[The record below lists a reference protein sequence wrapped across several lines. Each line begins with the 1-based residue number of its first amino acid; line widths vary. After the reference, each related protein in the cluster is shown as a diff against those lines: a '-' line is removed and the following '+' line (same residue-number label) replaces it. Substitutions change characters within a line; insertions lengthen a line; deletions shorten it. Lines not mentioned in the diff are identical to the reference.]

1 MNQVALYQ
9 ESVGVVAVPDTND
22 VATLMSFNR
31 SLSSKDADKIV
42 KAFDN
47 GLYDMAVEY
56 IWSRTISTLKKN
68 IMKFGEEFVAEMLDR
83 PDVSSVEDISEYE
96 VITLSSDLGF
106 INQTAKIEF
115 MQFSEIIQHYMSN
128 EDPDEGFPLTKVSD
142 IVRSCVKHVLGFEKV
157 EYEMS
162 FVSFRNRLR
171 TEYIIEGHEIYT
183 QLKLA
188 PYFYKRTVF
197 KTMMNLAKTTKDS
210 AEREIIL
217 NNMITIFVEIWSA
230 LSSEEK
236 WIIGRSY
243 AQCLSDGD
251 NKLLIAL
258 KSVLL
263 KVKGFD
269 YVPENLRSNTYI
281 IAAKDLLSAHQGMN
295 NFYNEPSKA
304 KYLAQMGN
312 SIPAPAF
319 GNCMTAVLACKLG
332 NSYGI
337 SWDAQTYL
345 DEILQTVSQD
355 RWSYYLSSVLPYDR
369 VILYKLCDDISIDR
383 WIELVEKYSLDKI
396 DMEGDK
402 ELKELISFSNPKQKI
417 QLKRVVNRVL
427 EHLKLLI

>member
-1 MNQVALYQ
+1 MNQIALYQ
-9 ESVGVVAVPDTND
+9 ESAGVVSIPDTND

-31 SLSSKDADKIV
+31 SLSNNDANKIV
-42 KAFDN
+42 KAYDN
-47 GLYDMAVEY
+47 GLYDMAAEY

-83 PDVSSVEDISEYE
+83 PDISSVDDISEYE

-128 EDPDEGFPLTKVSD
+128 EDPDEEFPLTKVSD

-157 EYEMS
+157 EYEIS

-236 WIIGRSY
+236 WVIGRSY

-345 DEILQTVSQD
+345 DEILQTVSKD
-355 RWSYYLSSVLPYDR
+355 RWSYYLNSVLPYDR
-369 VILYKLCDDISIDR
+369 VILYKLCVDIPADR
-383 WIELVEKYSLDKI
+383 WIELVEKYSLEKI
-396 DMEGDK
+396 DIEGEK
-402 ELKELISFSNPKQKI
+402 ELKDLISFSNSKQKI
-417 QLKRVVNRVL
+417 QLKRVVNRIL
-427 EHLKLLI
+427 ESLRN

>member
-9 ESVGVVAVPDTND
+9 ESAGVVAVPDTND
-22 VATLMSFNR
+22 VAILMSYNR
-31 SLSSKDADKIV
+31 SLSSKDANKIV

-47 GLYDMAVEY
+47 ELYDMAAEY
-56 IWSRTISTLKKN
+56 IWSRTINTLKKN

-83 PDVSSVEDISEYE
+83 PDISSVEDISEYE
-96 VITLSSDLGF
+96 VITLSADLGF

-128 EDPDEGFPLTKVSD
+128 EDPDEAFPLTKVSD

-157 EYEMS
+157 EYEIS

-197 KTMMNLAKTTKDS
+197 KTMMNLAKTTRDS

-236 WIIGRSY
+236 WVIGRSY

-345 DEILQTVSQD
+345 DEILQTVSKD
-355 RWSYYLSSVLPYDR
+355 RWSYYLNSVLPYDR
-369 VILYKLCDDISIDR
+369 VILYKLWGDITADR
-383 WIELVEKYSLDKI
+383 WIGLVEKYGLDKVEI
-396 DMEGDK
+396 EGDK
-402 ELKELISFSNPKQKI
+402 ELKDLILFSNPKQKI

-427 EHLKLLI
+427 ERLKN

>member
-9 ESVGVVAVPDTND
+9 ESAGVVAVPDTND
-22 VATLMSFNR
+22 VAILMSYNR
-31 SLSSKDADKIV
+31 SLSSNDANKIV

-47 GLYDMAVEY
+47 ELYDMAAEY

-83 PDVSSVEDISEYE
+83 PDISSVEDISEYE

-128 EDPDEGFPLTKVSD
+128 EDPDEAFPLTKVSD

-157 EYEMS
+157 EYEIS

-183 QLKLA
+183 QLKLD

-217 NNMITIFVEIWSA
+217 NNMISIFVEIWSA

-236 WIIGRSY
+236 WVIGRSY

-312 SIPAPAF
+312 SSPAPAF

-345 DEILQTVSQD
+345 DEILQTVSKD

-369 VILYKLCDDISIDR
+369 VILYKLCVDITADR
-383 WIELVEKYSLDKI
+383 WIELVEKYSLEKI
-396 DMEGDK
+396 DIEGEK
-402 ELKELISFSNPKQKI
+402 ELKDLISYSNPKQKI
-417 QLKRVVNRVL
+417 QLKRVVNRIL
-427 EHLKLLI
+427 ESLKN

>member
-9 ESVGVVAVPDTND
+9 ESAGVVAVPETND
-22 VATLMSFNR
+22 VAVLMSYNR
-31 SLSSKDADKIV
+31 SLSSNDASKIV

-47 GLYDMAVEY
+47 ELYDMAAEY
-56 IWSRTISTLKKN
+56 IWSRTINTLKKN

-83 PDVSSVEDISEYE
+83 PDIASVEDISEYE

-128 EDPDEGFPLTKVSD
+128 EDPEEAFPLTKVSD

-157 EYEMS
+157 EYEIS

-217 NNMITIFVEIWSA
+217 NNMITIFVEIWAS

-236 WIIGRSY
+236 WVIGRSY

-281 IAAKDLLSAHQGMN
+281 IAAKELLSAHQGMN

-345 DEILQTVSQD
+345 DEILQTVSKD

-369 VILYKLCDDISIDR
+369 VILYKLCIDTIVDR
-383 WIELVEKYSLDKI
+383 WIELVEKNGLDKVDI
-396 DMEGDK
+396 EGDK
-402 ELKELISFSNPKQKI
+402 ELKDLISFSNPKQKI

-427 EHLKLLI
+427 EHLKN

>member
-9 ESVGVVAVPDTND
+9 ESAGVVAVPDTND
-22 VATLMSFNR
+22 VAILMSYNR
-31 SLSSKDADKIV
+31 SLSSNDANKIV

-47 GLYDMAVEY
+47 ELYDMAAEY

-83 PDVSSVEDISEYE
+83 PDISSVEDISEYE

-128 EDPDEGFPLTKVSD
+128 EDPDEAFPLTKVSD

-157 EYEMS
+157 EYEIS

-217 NNMITIFVEIWSA
+217 NNMISIFVEIWSA

-236 WIIGRSY
+236 WVIGRSY

-345 DEILQTVSQD
+345 DEILQTVSKD

-369 VILYKLCDDISIDR
+369 VILYKLCVDITADR
-383 WIELVEKYSLDKI
+383 WIELVEKYSLEKI
-396 DMEGDK
+396 DIEGEK
-402 ELKELISFSNPKQKI
+402 EIKDLISYSNPKQKI
-417 QLKRVVNRVL
+417 QLKRVVNRIL
-427 EHLKLLI
+427 ESLKN

>member
-9 ESVGVVAVPDTND
+9 ESAGVGAVPDTND
-22 VATLMSFNR
+22 VAILMSYNR
-31 SLSSKDADKIV
+31 SLSSNDANKIV

-47 GLYDMAVEY
+47 ELYDMAAEY

-83 PDVSSVEDISEYE
+83 PDISSVEDISEYE

-128 EDPDEGFPLTKVSD
+128 EDPDEAFPLTKVSD

-157 EYEMS
+157 EYEIS

-217 NNMITIFVEIWSA
+217 NNMISIFVEIWSA

-236 WIIGRSY
+236 WVIGRSY

-345 DEILQTVSQD
+345 DEILQTVSKD

-369 VILYKLCDDISIDR
+369 VILYKLCVDITADR
-383 WIELVEKYSLDKI
+383 WIELVEKYSLEKI
-396 DMEGDK
+396 DIEGEK
-402 ELKELISFSNPKQKI
+402 ELKDLISYSNPKQKI
-417 QLKRVVNRVL
+417 QLKRVVNRIL
-427 EHLKLLI
+427 ESLKN

>member
-1 MNQVALYQ
+1 
-9 ESVGVVAVPDTND
+9 
-22 VATLMSFNR
+22 MSYNR
-31 SLSSKDADKIV
+31 SLSSNDANKIV

-47 GLYDMAVEY
+47 ELYDMAAEY

-83 PDVSSVEDISEYE
+83 PDISSVEDISEYE

-128 EDPDEGFPLTKVSD
+128 EDPDEAFPLTKVSD

-157 EYEMS
+157 EYEIS

-217 NNMITIFVEIWSA
+217 NNMISIFVEIWSA

-236 WIIGRSY
+236 WVIGRSY

-345 DEILQTVSQD
+345 DEILQTVSKD

-369 VILYKLCDDISIDR
+369 VILYKLCVDITADR
-383 WIELVEKYSLDKI
+383 WIELVEKYSLEKI
-396 DMEGDK
+396 DIEGEK
-402 ELKELISFSNPKQKI
+402 ELKDLISYSNPKQKI
-417 QLKRVVNRVL
+417 QLKRVVNRIL
-427 EHLKLLI
+427 ESLKN

>member
-9 ESVGVVAVPDTND
+9 ESAGVVAVPDTND

-31 SLSSKDADKIV
+31 SLSDNDANKIV

-47 GLYDMAVEY
+47 ELYDMAAEY

-68 IMKFGEEFVAEMLDR
+68 IMKFGDEFVAEMLDR
-83 PDVSSVEDISEYE
+83 PDISSVDDISEYE

-128 EDPDEGFPLTKVSD
+128 EDPDEEFPLTKVSD

-157 EYEMS
+157 EYEIS
-162 FVSFRNRLR
+162 FVSFRNRLKS
-171 TEYIIEGHEIYT
+171 EYIAEGHEIYN

-197 KTMMNLAKTTKDS
+197 KTMMNLAKTTQDS
-210 AEREIIL
+210 AEREIVL

-236 WIIGRSY
+236 WTIGRSY

-281 IAAKDLLSAHQGMN
+281 IAAKDLLSAHQGID

-304 KYLAQMGN
+304 RYLAQMGN

-332 NSYGI
+332 NRYGI
-337 SWDAQTYL
+337 SWDAQIYL
-345 DEILQTVSQD
+345 DDILQTVSKD

-369 VILYKLCDDISIDR
+369 VILYKLCSDAIADR
-383 WIELVEKYSLDKI
+383 WIELVQNYNLENIDVENEKEIKDLLSYSNAKYKI
-396 DMEGDK
+396 R
-402 ELKELISFSNPKQKI
+402 
-417 QLKRVVNRVL
+417 LKRIANKIL
-427 EHLKLLI
+427 DSLKN

>member
-9 ESVGVVAVPDTND
+9 ESAGVVAVPDTND

-31 SLSSKDADKIV
+31 SLSDNDANKIV

-47 GLYDMAVEY
+47 ELYDMAAEY

-83 PDVSSVEDISEYE
+83 PDISSVDDISEYE

-128 EDPDEGFPLTKVSD
+128 EDPDEEFPLTKVSD

-157 EYEMS
+157 EYEIS
-162 FVSFRNRLR
+162 FVSFRNRLKS
-171 TEYIIEGHEIYT
+171 EYIVEGHEIYN

-197 KTMMNLAKTTKDS
+197 KTMMNLAKTTQDS
-210 AEREIIL
+210 AEREIVL

-236 WIIGRSY
+236 WTIGRSY

-281 IAAKDLLSAHQGMN
+281 IAAKDLLSAHQGID

-304 KYLAQMGN
+304 RYLAQMGN

-337 SWDAQTYL
+337 SWDAQIYL
-345 DEILQTVSQD
+345 DEILQTVSKD

-369 VILYKLCDDISIDR
+369 VILYKLCSDAIADR
-383 WIELVEKYSLDKI
+383 WIELVQNYNLENIDVENEKEIKDLLSYSNAKHKI
-396 DMEGDK
+396 R
-402 ELKELISFSNPKQKI
+402 
-417 QLKRVVNRVL
+417 LKRIANKIL
-427 EHLKLLI
+427 DSLKN

>member
-9 ESVGVVAVPDTND
+9 ESAGVVAVPETND

-31 SLSSKDADKIV
+31 SLSNNDANKIV
-42 KAFDN
+42 KAYDN
-47 GLYDMAVEY
+47 GLYDMAAEY

-83 PDVSSVEDISEYE
+83 PDISSVDDISEYE

-115 MQFSEIIQHYMSN
+115 MHFSEIIQHYMSN
-128 EDPDEGFPLTKVSD
+128 EDPDEEFPLTKVSD

-157 EYEMS
+157 EYEIS

-236 WIIGRSY
+236 WVIGRSY

-281 IAAKDLLSAHQGMN
+281 IAAKELLSAHQGMN

-304 KYLAQMGN
+304 KYLAQMGH

-337 SWDAQTYL
+337 SWDAQSYL
-345 DEILQTVSQD
+345 DEILQTVSKD
-355 RWSYYLSSVLPYDR
+355 RWSYYLSNVFPYDR
-369 VILYKLCDDISIDR
+369 VVLYKLCVDITADR
-383 WIELVEKYSLDKI
+383 WIELVEKYSLHKI
-396 DMEGDK
+396 DIECDK
-402 ELKELISFSNPKQKI
+402 EVKDLITFSNPKQKI
-417 QLKRVVNRVL
+417 QLKRCVNRVL
-427 EHLKLLI
+427 EHLKN

>member
-9 ESVGVVAVPDTND
+9 ESAGVVAVPDTND
-22 VATLMSFNR
+22 VAILMSYNR
-31 SLSSKDADKIV
+31 SLSSNDANKIV

-47 GLYDMAVEY
+47 ELYDMAAEY

-83 PDVSSVEDISEYE
+83 PDISSVEDISEYE

-128 EDPDEGFPLTKVSD
+128 EDPDEAFPLTKVSD

-157 EYEMS
+157 EYEIS

-197 KTMMNLAKTTKDS
+197 KTMMNLAKTTRDS

-236 WIIGRSY
+236 WVIGRSY

-345 DEILQTVSQD
+345 DEILQTVSKD

-369 VILYKLCDDISIDR
+369 VILYKLWGDITADR
-383 WIELVEKYSLDKI
+383 WIELVEKYGLDKVEI
-396 DMEGDK
+396 EGDK
-402 ELKELISFSNPKQKI
+402 ELKDLILFSNPKQKI

-427 EHLKLLI
+427 DRLKN

>member
-1 MNQVALYQ
+1 MNQIALYQ
-9 ESVGVVAVPDTND
+9 ESAGIVAVPDTND

-31 SLSSKDADKIV
+31 SLSNNDANKIV

-47 GLYDMAVEY
+47 GLYDMAAEY

-83 PDVSSVEDISEYE
+83 PDISSVDDISEYE
-96 VITLSSDLGF
+96 IITLSSDLGF

-128 EDPDEGFPLTKVSD
+128 EDPDEEFPLTKVSD

-157 EYEMS
+157 EYEIS

-217 NNMITIFVEIWSA
+217 NNMISIFVEIWSA

-236 WIIGRSY
+236 WVIGRSY

-345 DEILQTVSQD
+345 DEILQTVSKD

-369 VILYKLCDDISIDR
+369 VILYKLCVDITADR
-383 WIELVEKYSLDKI
+383 WIELVEKCSLEKI
-396 DMEGDK
+396 DIEGEK
-402 ELKELISFSNPKQKI
+402 ELKDLISYSNPKQKI
-417 QLKRVVNRVL
+417 QLKRVVNRIL
-427 EHLKLLI
+427 ESLKN

>member
-9 ESVGVVAVPDTND
+9 ESAGVVAVPDTND
-22 VATLMSFNR
+22 VAILMSYNR
-31 SLSSKDADKIV
+31 SLSSNDANKIV

-47 GLYDMAVEY
+47 ELYDMAAEY

-83 PDVSSVEDISEYE
+83 PDISSVEDISEYE

-128 EDPDEGFPLTKVSD
+128 EDPDEAFPLTKVSD
-142 IVRSCVKHVLGFEKV
+142 IVRSCVKHVLGFKKV
-157 EYEMS
+157 EYEIS

-217 NNMITIFVEIWSA
+217 NNMISIFVEIWSA

-236 WIIGRSY
+236 WVIGRSY

-345 DEILQTVSQD
+345 DEILQTVSKD

-369 VILYKLCDDISIDR
+369 VILYKLCVDITADR
-383 WIELVEKYSLDKI
+383 WIELVEKYSLEKI
-396 DMEGDK
+396 DIEGEK
-402 ELKELISFSNPKQKI
+402 ELKDLISYSNPKQKI
-417 QLKRVVNRVL
+417 QLKRVVNRIL
-427 EHLKLLI
+427 ESLKN

>member
-9 ESVGVVAVPDTND
+9 ESAGVVAVPDTND
-22 VATLMSFNR
+22 VAILMSYNR
-31 SLSSKDADKIV
+31 SLSSKDANKII

-47 GLYDMAVEY
+47 ELYDMAAEY
-56 IWSRTISTLKKN
+56 IWSRTINTLKKN

-83 PDVSSVEDISEYE
+83 PDISSVEDISEYE
-96 VITLSSDLGF
+96 VITLSADLGF

-128 EDPDEGFPLTKVSD
+128 EDPDEAFPLTKVSD

-157 EYEMS
+157 EYEIS

-188 PYFYKRTVF
+188 PYFYKRTIF
-197 KTMMNLAKTTKDS
+197 KTMMNLAKTTRDS

-236 WIIGRSY
+236 WVIGRAY

-345 DEILQTVSQD
+345 DEILQTVSKD
-355 RWSYYLSSVLPYDR
+355 RWSYYLNSVLPYDR
-369 VILYKLCDDISIDR
+369 VILYKLWGDITADR
-383 WIELVEKYSLDKI
+383 WIELVEKYGLDKVEI
-396 DMEGDK
+396 EGDK
-402 ELKELISFSNPKQKI
+402 ELKDLILFSNPKQKI

-427 EHLKLLI
+427 ERLKN

>member
-9 ESVGVVAVPDTND
+9 ESAGVVALPDTND
-22 VATLMSFNR
+22 VAILMSYNR
-31 SLSSKDADKIV
+31 SLSSNDANKIV

-47 GLYDMAVEY
+47 ELYDMAAEY

-83 PDVSSVEDISEYE
+83 PDISSVEDISEYE

-106 INQTAKIEF
+106 INETAKIEF

-128 EDPDEGFPLTKVSD
+128 EDPDEAFPLTKVSD

-157 EYEMS
+157 EYEIS

-197 KTMMNLAKTTKDS
+197 KTMMNLAKTTRDS

-236 WIIGRSY
+236 WVIGRSY

-345 DEILQTVSQD
+345 DEILKTVSKD

-369 VILYKLCDDISIDR
+369 VILYKLWGDITADR
-383 WIELVEKYSLDKI
+383 WIELVEKYGLDKVEI
-396 DMEGDK
+396 EGDK
-402 ELKELISFSNPKQKI
+402 ELKDLILFSNPKQKI

-427 EHLKLLI
+427 ERLKN

>member
-9 ESVGVVAVPDTND
+9 ESAGVVAVPDTND
-22 VATLMSFNR
+22 VAILMSYNR
-31 SLSSKDADKIV
+31 SLSSNDANKIV

-47 GLYDMAVEY
+47 ELYDMAAEY

-83 PDVSSVEDISEYE
+83 PDISSVEDISEYE

-128 EDPDEGFPLTKVSD
+128 EDPDEAFPLTKVSD

-157 EYEMS
+157 EYEIS

-217 NNMITIFVEIWSA
+217 NNMISIFVEIWSA

-236 WIIGRSY
+236 WVIGRSY

-251 NKLLIAL
+251 NKFLIAL
-258 KSVLL
+258 KSLLL

-345 DEILQTVSQD
+345 DEILQTVSKD

-369 VILYKLCDDISIDR
+369 VILYKLCVDITADR
-383 WIELVEKYSLDKI
+383 WIELVEKYSLEKI
-396 DMEGDK
+396 DIEGEK
-402 ELKELISFSNPKQKI
+402 ELKDLISYSNPKQKI
-417 QLKRVVNRVL
+417 QLKRVVNRIL
-427 EHLKLLI
+427 ESLKN

>member
-9 ESVGVVAVPDTND
+9 ESAGVVAVPDTND
-22 VATLMSFNR
+22 VAILMSYNR
-31 SLSSKDADKIV
+31 SLSSNDANKIV

-47 GLYDMAVEY
+47 ELYDMAAEY

-83 PDVSSVEDISEYE
+83 PDISSVEDISEYE

-128 EDPDEGFPLTKVSD
+128 EDPDEAFPLTKVSD

-157 EYEMS
+157 EYEIS

-217 NNMITIFVEIWSA
+217 NNMITIFVEIWSV

-236 WIIGRSY
+236 WVIGRSY

-345 DEILQTVSQD
+345 DEILQTVSKD

-369 VILYKLCDDISIDR
+369 VILYKLWGDITADR
-383 WIELVEKYSLDKI
+383 WIELVEKYGLDKVDI
-396 DMEGDK
+396 EGDK
-402 ELKELISFSNPKQKI
+402 ELKDLILFSNPKQKI

-427 EHLKLLI
+427 ERLKN

>member
-9 ESVGVVAVPDTND
+9 ESAGVVAVPDTND
-22 VATLMSFNR
+22 VAALMSFNR
-31 SLSSKDADKIV
+31 SLSDNDANKIV

-47 GLYDMAVEY
+47 ELYDMAAEY

-83 PDVSSVEDISEYE
+83 PDISSVDDISEYE

-128 EDPDEGFPLTKVSD
+128 EDPDEEFPLTKVSD

-157 EYEMS
+157 EYEIS
-162 FVSFRNRLR
+162 FVSFRNRLKS
-171 TEYIIEGHEIYT
+171 EYIAEGHEIYN

-197 KTMMNLAKTTKDS
+197 KTMMNLAKTTQDS
-210 AEREIIL
+210 AEREIVL

-236 WIIGRSY
+236 WTIGRSY

-281 IAAKDLLSAHQGMN
+281 IAAKDLLSAHQGID

-304 KYLAQMGN
+304 RYLAQMGN

-337 SWDAQTYL
+337 SWDAQIYL
-345 DEILQTVSQD
+345 DEILQTVSKD

-369 VILYKLCDDISIDR
+369 VILYKLCSDAIADR
-383 WIELVEKYSLDKI
+383 WIELVQNYNLENIDVENEKEIKDLLSYSNAKYKI
-396 DMEGDK
+396 R
-402 ELKELISFSNPKQKI
+402 
-417 QLKRVVNRVL
+417 LKRIANKIL
-427 EHLKLLI
+427 DSLKN

>member
-9 ESVGVVAVPDTND
+9 ESAGVVAVPDTND
-22 VATLMSFNR
+22 VAILMSYNR
-31 SLSSKDADKIV
+31 SLSSNDANKIV

-47 GLYDMAVEY
+47 ELYDMAAEY

-83 PDVSSVEDISEYE
+83 PDISSVEDISEYE

-128 EDPDEGFPLTKVSD
+128 EDPDEAFPLTKVSD

-157 EYEMS
+157 EYEIS

-217 NNMITIFVEIWSA
+217 NNMISIFVEIWSA

-236 WIIGRSY
+236 WVIGRSY

-345 DEILQTVSQD
+345 DEILQTVSKD
-355 RWSYYLSSVLPYDR
+355 RWLYYLSSVLPYDR
-369 VILYKLCDDISIDR
+369 VILYKLCVDITADR
-383 WIELVEKYSLDKI
+383 WIELVEKYSLEKI
-396 DMEGDK
+396 DIEGEK
-402 ELKELISFSNPKQKI
+402 ELKDLISYSNPKQKI
-417 QLKRVVNRVL
+417 QLKRVVNRIL
-427 EHLKLLI
+427 ESLKN

>member
-1 MNQVALYQ
+1 MNQIALYQ
-9 ESVGVVAVPDTND
+9 ESAGVVSVPDTND
-22 VATLMSFNR
+22 VAALMRCNRTLSNN
-31 SLSSKDADKIV
+31 DANKIV
-42 KAFDN
+42 KAFNN
-47 GLYDMAVEY
+47 GLYDMAAEY

-68 IMKFGEEFVAEMLDR
+68 IMRFGEEFVAEMLDR
-83 PDVSSVEDISEYE
+83 PDISSVDDISEYE

-128 EDPDEGFPLTKVSD
+128 EDPDEEFPLTKVSD

-157 EYEMS
+157 DYEIS

-217 NNMITIFVEIWSA
+217 NNMITIFVELWSS

-236 WIIGRSY
+236 WVIGRSY

-337 SWDAQTYL
+337 SWDAQAYL
-345 DEILQTVSQD
+345 DEILQTVSKD

-369 VILYKLCDDISIDR
+369 VILYKLCGDITADR
-383 WIELVEKYSLDKI
+383 WIELVEKYSLEKI
-396 DMEGDK
+396 DIEGEK
-402 ELKELISFSNPKQKI
+402 EVKDLISFSNSKQKI
-417 QLKRVVNRVL
+417 QLKRVVIRIL
-427 EHLKLLI
+427 ESLKK

>member
-1 MNQVALYQ
+1 MMNQIVLYQ
-9 ESVGVVAVPDTND
+9 ESMGVAAIPDTTD
-22 VATLMSFNR
+22 VATLMGFNR
-31 SLSSKDADKIV
+31 ILSINDANKVI

-47 GLYDMAVEY
+47 GLYDMAAEY

-83 PDVSSVEDISEYE
+83 PDILSVDDISEYD

-106 INQTAKIEF
+106 INQTAKVEF

-128 EDPDEGFPLTKVSD
+128 DDPNEEFPLTKVSD

-157 EYEMS
+157 EYEIS
-162 FVSFRNRLR
+162 FASFRNRLKS
-171 TEYIIEGHEIYT
+171 EYIVEGNEIYN

-197 KTMMNLAKTTKDS
+197 KTMMNLAKTIQDS
-210 AEREIIL
+210 AEREIVL
-217 NNMITIFVEIWSA
+217 NNMITIFVEIWPS

-236 WIIGRSY
+236 WAIGRSY

-281 IAAKDLLSAHQGMN
+281 AAAKELLSAHQGID

-304 KYLAQMGN
+304 RYLAQMGN

-319 GNCMTAVLACKLG
+319 GTCMTAVLACKLG

-337 SWDAQTYL
+337 SWDAQCYL
-345 DEILQTVSQD
+345 DEILQTVSRD
-355 RWSYYLSSVLPYDR
+355 RWVYYLSSVLPYDR
-369 VILYKLCDDISIDR
+369 VVLYKLCGNLTVDR
-383 WIELVEKYSLDKI
+383 WIDLVQEYGLDKI
-396 DMEGDK
+396 GIEGEKD
-402 ELKELISFSNPKQKI
+402 LKDLISNSNAKGKKNVKRI
-417 QLKRVVNRVL
+417 AARILECLKS
-427 EHLKLLI
+427 

>member
-9 ESVGVVAVPDTND
+9 ESAGVVAVPDTND
-22 VATLMSFNR
+22 VAILMSYNR
-31 SLSSKDADKIV
+31 SLSSNDANKIV

-47 GLYDMAVEY
+47 ELYDMAAEY

-83 PDVSSVEDISEYE
+83 PDISSVEDISEYE

-115 MQFSEIIQHYMSN
+115 MQFSEIIQHSMTN
-128 EDPDEGFPLTKVSD
+128 EDPDEAFPLTKVSD

-157 EYEMS
+157 EYEIS

-217 NNMITIFVEIWSA
+217 NNMISIFVEIWSA

-236 WIIGRSY
+236 WVIGRSY

-345 DEILQTVSQD
+345 DEILQTVSKD

-369 VILYKLCDDISIDR
+369 VILYKLCVDITADR
-383 WIELVEKYSLDKI
+383 WIELVEKYSLEKI
-396 DMEGDK
+396 DIEGEK
-402 ELKELISFSNPKQKI
+402 ELKDLISYSNPKQKI
-417 QLKRVVNRVL
+417 QLKRVVNRIL
-427 EHLKLLI
+427 ESLKN

>member
-1 MNQVALYQ
+1 MNEVALYQ
-9 ESVGVVAVPDTND
+9 ESAGVVAVPDTND
-22 VATLMSFNR
+22 VAILMSYNR
-31 SLSSKDADKIV
+31 SLSSNDANKIV

-47 GLYDMAVEY
+47 ELYDMAAEY
-56 IWSRTISTLKKN
+56 IWSRTINTLKKN

-83 PDVSSVEDISEYE
+83 PDISSVEDISEYE

-115 MQFSEIIQHYMSN
+115 IQFSEIIQHYMSN
-128 EDPDEGFPLTKVSD
+128 EDPDEAFPLTKVSD

-157 EYEMS
+157 EYEIS

-171 TEYIIEGHEIYT
+171 REYIIEGHEIYT

-236 WIIGRSY
+236 WVIGRSY

-281 IAAKDLLSAHQGMN
+281 IAAKDLLSAHQGIN

-337 SWDAQTYL
+337 SWDAQVYL
-345 DEILQTVSQD
+345 DEILQTVSKD

-369 VILYKLCDDISIDR
+369 VILYKLWGDITADR
-383 WIELVEKYSLDKI
+383 WIELVEKYGLDKVDI
-396 DMEGDK
+396 ESDK
-402 ELKELISFSNPKQKI
+402 ELKDLISFSNPKQKL
-417 QLKRVVNRVL
+417 QLKRVVNKVL
-427 EHLKLLI
+427 DRLKN

>member
-9 ESVGVVAVPDTND
+9 ESAGVVAVPDTND
-22 VATLMSFNR
+22 VAILMSYNR
-31 SLSSKDADKIV
+31 SLSSNDANKIV

-47 GLYDMAVEY
+47 ELYDMAAEY

-83 PDVSSVEDISEYE
+83 PDISSVEDISEYE

-128 EDPDEGFPLTKVSD
+128 EDPDEAFPLTKVSD

-157 EYEMS
+157 EYEIS

-171 TEYIIEGHEIYT
+171 TEYIIEGHEMYT

-217 NNMITIFVEIWSA
+217 NNMISIFVEIWSA

-236 WIIGRSY
+236 WVIGRSY

-345 DEILQTVSQD
+345 DEILQTVSKD

-369 VILYKLCDDISIDR
+369 VILYKLCVDITADR
-383 WIELVEKYSLDKI
+383 WIELVEKYSLEKI
-396 DMEGDK
+396 DIEGEK
-402 ELKELISFSNPKQKI
+402 ELKDLISYSNPKQKI
-417 QLKRVVNRVL
+417 QLKRVVNRIL
-427 EHLKLLI
+427 ESLKN

>member
-9 ESVGVVAVPDTND
+9 ESAGVVAVPDTND

-31 SLSSKDADKIV
+31 SLSDNDANKIV

-47 GLYDMAVEY
+47 ELYDMAAEY

-83 PDVSSVEDISEYE
+83 PDISSVDDISEYE

-128 EDPDEGFPLTKVSD
+128 EDPDEEFPLTKVSD

-157 EYEMS
+157 EYEIS
-162 FVSFRNRLR
+162 FVSFRNRLKS
-171 TEYIIEGHEIYT
+171 EYIAEGHEIYN

-197 KTMMNLAKTTKDS
+197 KTMMNLAKTTQDS
-210 AEREIIL
+210 AEREIVL

-236 WIIGRSY
+236 WTIGRSY

-281 IAAKDLLSAHQGMN
+281 IAAKDLLSAHQGID

-337 SWDAQTYL
+337 SWDAQIYL
-345 DEILQTVSQD
+345 DDILKTVSKD

-369 VILYKLCDDISIDR
+369 VILYKLCSDAIADR
-383 WIELVEKYSLDKI
+383 WIELVQNYNLENIDVENEKEIKDLLSYSNAKYKI
-396 DMEGDK
+396 R
-402 ELKELISFSNPKQKI
+402 
-417 QLKRVVNRVL
+417 LKRIANKIL
-427 EHLKLLI
+427 DSLKN

>member
-9 ESVGVVAVPDTND
+9 ESAGVVAVPDTND

-31 SLSSKDADKIV
+31 SLSDNDANKIV

-47 GLYDMAVEY
+47 ELYDMAAEY

-83 PDVSSVEDISEYE
+83 PDISSVDDISEYE

-128 EDPDEGFPLTKVSD
+128 EDPDEEFPLTKVSD

-157 EYEMS
+157 EYEIS
-162 FVSFRNRLR
+162 FVSFRNRLKS
-171 TEYIIEGHEIYT
+171 EYIAEGHEIYN

-197 KTMMNLAKTTKDS
+197 KTMMNLAKTTQDS
-210 AEREIIL
+210 AEREIVL

-236 WIIGRSY
+236 WTIGRSY

-281 IAAKDLLSAHQGMN
+281 IAAKDLLSVHQGID

-337 SWDAQTYL
+337 SWDAQIYL
-345 DEILQTVSQD
+345 DEILKTVSKD

-369 VILYKLCDDISIDR
+369 VILYKLCSDAIADR
-383 WIELVEKYSLDKI
+383 WIELVQNYNLENIDVENEKEIKDLLSYSNAKYKI
-396 DMEGDK
+396 R
-402 ELKELISFSNPKQKI
+402 
-417 QLKRVVNRVL
+417 LKRIANKIL
-427 EHLKLLI
+427 DSLKN

>member
-9 ESVGVVAVPDTND
+9 ESAGVVTVPNTND
-22 VATLMSFNR
+22 IATLMRYNR
-31 SLSSKDADKIV
+31 CLSDKDASKIV

-47 GLYDMAVEY
+47 ELYDMAAEY

-83 PDVSSVEDISEYE
+83 PDVSSVDDISEYE

-128 EDPDEGFPLTKVSD
+128 EDPDEEFPLTKVSD

-157 EYEMS
+157 EYEIS

-171 TEYIIEGHEIYT
+171 TEYIMEGHEIYN
-183 QLKLA
+183 QLKVA

-210 AEREIIL
+210 AEREIVL
-217 NNMITIFVEIWSA
+217 NNMITILVEVWSA

-236 WIIGRSY
+236 WVIGRSY

-263 KVKGFD
+263 KVRGFD

-332 NSYGI
+332 NRFGI

-345 DEILQTVSQD
+345 DEILKSVSKD
-355 RWSYYLSSVLPYDR
+355 RWSYYLNSVLPYDR
-369 VILYKLCDDISIDR
+369 VILYKLCADTTADR
-383 WIELVEKYSLDKI
+383 WIDLVQEYGLEKI
-396 DMEGDK
+396 DIKGNK
-402 ELKELISFSNPKQKI
+402 ELKDLITFSNPKQKNL
-417 QLKRVVNRVL
+417 LKRVVNKIL
-427 EHLKLLI
+427 ESLKI

>member
-9 ESVGVVAVPDTND
+9 ESAGVVAVPDTND
-22 VATLMSFNR
+22 VATLMSYNK
-31 SLSSKDADKIV
+31 SLSDNDANKIV
-42 KAFDN
+42 KAFN
-47 GLYDMAVEY
+47 NELYDMAAEY

-83 PDVSSVEDISEYE
+83 PDISSVDDISEYE

-128 EDPDEGFPLTKVSD
+128 EDPDEEFPLTKVSD

-157 EYEMS
+157 EYEIS
-162 FVSFRNRLR
+162 FVSFRNRLKS
-171 TEYIIEGHEIYT
+171 EYIVEGHEIYN

-197 KTMMNLAKTTKDS
+197 KTMMNLAKTTQDS
-210 AEREIIL
+210 AEREIVL

-236 WIIGRSY
+236 WTIGRSY

-281 IAAKDLLSAHQGMN
+281 IAAKDLLSAHQGID

-304 KYLAQMGN
+304 RYLAQMGN

-345 DEILQTVSQD
+345 DEILRTVSKD
-355 RWSYYLSSVLPYDR
+355 RWAYYLSSVLPYDR
-369 VILYKLCDDISIDR
+369 VILYKLCSDVIADR
-383 WIELVEKYSLDKI
+383 WIELVQNYNLEEIHVENEKEINDLVS
-396 DMEGDK
+396 
-402 ELKELISFSNPKQKI
+402 SSNAKQKI
-417 QLKRVVNRVL
+417 RLKRIANKIL
-427 EHLKLLI
+427 DSLKI

>member
-9 ESVGVVAVPDTND
+9 ESAGVVAVPDTND
-22 VATLMSFNR
+22 VAILMNYNR
-31 SLSSKDADKIV
+31 SLSSNDANKIV

-47 GLYDMAVEY
+47 GLYDMAAEY
-56 IWSRTISTLKKN
+56 IWSRTINTLKKN

-83 PDVSSVEDISEYE
+83 PDISSVEDISEYE

-128 EDPDEGFPLTKVSD
+128 EDPDEEFPLTKVSD

-157 EYEMS
+157 EYEIS

-171 TEYIIEGHEIYT
+171 TEYIMEGHEIYT

-217 NNMITIFVEIWSA
+217 NNMITIFVEIWSS

-236 WIIGRSY
+236 WVIGRSY

-304 KYLAQMGN
+304 KYLAQIGN

-337 SWDAQTYL
+337 SWDAQMYL
-345 DEILQTVSQD
+345 DEILQTVSKD

-369 VILYKLCDDISIDR
+369 VILYKLCVDITVDR

-396 DMEGDK
+396 GIEGDK
-402 ELKELISFSNPKQKI
+402 ELKDLISFSNPRQKI
-417 QLKRVVNRVL
+417 QLKRVVNRIL
-427 EHLKLLI
+427 DRLKN

>member
-1 MNQVALYQ
+1 MNQIALYQ
-9 ESVGVVAVPDTND
+9 ESAGVVAVPNTND

-31 SLSSKDADKIV
+31 SLSNNDANKIV

-47 GLYDMAVEY
+47 GLYDMAAEY

-83 PDVSSVEDISEYE
+83 PDISSVDDISEYE
-96 VITLSSDLGF
+96 IITLSSDLGF

-128 EDPDEGFPLTKVSD
+128 EDPDEEFPLTKVSD

-157 EYEMS
+157 EYEIS

-171 TEYIIEGHEIYT
+171 TEYITEGHEIFT

-217 NNMITIFVEIWSA
+217 NNMISIFVEIWSA

-236 WIIGRSY
+236 WVIGRSY

-345 DEILQTVSQD
+345 DEILQTVSKD

-369 VILYKLCDDISIDR
+369 VILYKLCVDIIVDR
-383 WIELVEKYSLDKI
+383 WIELVEKYSLAEI
-396 DMEGDK
+396 DIEGQK
-402 ELKELISFSNPKQKI
+402 ELKDLMLFSNPKQKI
-417 QLKRVVNRVL
+417 QLKRVVNRIL
-427 EHLKLLI
+427 ESIKS

>member
-1 MNQVALYQ
+1 MNQIALYQ
-9 ESVGVVAVPDTND
+9 ESAGIVAVPDTND

-31 SLSSKDADKIV
+31 SLSNNDANKIV

-47 GLYDMAVEY
+47 GLYDMAAEY

-83 PDVSSVEDISEYE
+83 PDISSVDDISEYE
-96 VITLSSDLGF
+96 IITLSSDLGF

-128 EDPDEGFPLTKVSD
+128 EDPDEEFPLTKVSD

-157 EYEMS
+157 EYEIS

-217 NNMITIFVEIWSA
+217 NNMISIFVEIWSA

-236 WIIGRSY
+236 WVIGRSY

-345 DEILQTVSQD
+345 DEILQTVSKD

-369 VILYKLCDDISIDR
+369 VILYKLCVDITADR
-383 WIELVEKYSLDKI
+383 WIELVEKYSLEKI
-396 DMEGDK
+396 DIEGEK
-402 ELKELISFSNPKQKI
+402 ELKNLISYSNPKQKI
-417 QLKRVVNRVL
+417 QLKRVVNRIL
-427 EHLKLLI
+427 ESLKN

>member
-1 MNQVALYQ
+1 MNQIALYQ
-9 ESVGVVAVPDTND
+9 ESAGVVSIPDTND

-31 SLSSKDADKIV
+31 SLSNNDANKIV
-42 KAFDN
+42 KAYDN
-47 GLYDMAVEY
+47 GLYDMAAEY

-83 PDVSSVEDISEYE
+83 PDISSVDDISEYE

-128 EDPDEGFPLTKVSD
+128 EDPDEEFPLTKVSD

-157 EYEMS
+157 EYEIS

-236 WIIGRSY
+236 WVIGRSY

-345 DEILQTVSQD
+345 DEILQTVSKD
-355 RWSYYLSSVLPYDR
+355 RWSYYLNSVLPYDR
-369 VILYKLCDDISIDR
+369 VILYKLCVDITADR
-383 WIELVEKYSLDKI
+383 WIELVEKYSLEKI
-396 DMEGDK
+396 DIEGEK
-402 ELKELISFSNPKQKI
+402 ELKDLISFSNSKQKI
-417 QLKRVVNRVL
+417 QLKRVVNRIL
-427 EHLKLLI
+427 ESLRN